1 MVTVNKIEIK
11 DLPLKSVDG
20 LTRYSLVKTD
30 KGCFLIKKK
39 IIEELIEKDKGEL
52 NEVKGLI
59 ETMLNKENK

>member
-1 MVTVNKIEIK
+1 MITVNKIEIK
-11 DLPLKSVDG
+11 DLPLKSMNN
-20 LTRYSLVKTD
+20 LTRYSLVQTD

-39 IIEELIEKDKGEL
+39 IIEELIEKDKGGL